1 MLAIVIASAKMSK
14 VRKCFKHSS
23 DKKKNKQ
30 QTNTNFL
37 NASESWDCSVTQA
50 LSKTERGSSPLPQV
64 SCHMHF
70 TTHLQNIWKRSS
82 SCHTRKSIEIRY
94 NFNKL
99 EKAECWLVLVL
110 WNCGGW
116 GGGKN
121 TRGVHT
127 LSYILFPR
135 VCEILK
141 RNIRG
146 ILLRGLKHGG
156 SWWWKEYEPLIHCPD
171 SSLKR
176 S

>member
-23 DKKKNKQ
+23 DKKKINK
-30 QTNTNFL
+30 QTNTNFF

-116 GGGKN
+116 GWGEKHKRSPHAFIHSISQSLRD
-121 TRGVHT
+121 T
-127 LSYILFPR
+127 
-135 VCEILK
+135 K